1 MEIGQF
7 SDPQLAGQRL
17 MVGFDGL
24 TLNQDLRSMIK
35 EFKVG
40 GIILFSRN
48 LKDPD
53 QIRDLCSSIQV
64 YAQSCGHPPLF
75 IAVDQEGGEVVRL
88 KEPFTQFPG
97 NPHMK
102 SEADAINFSKT
113 TAAELSQVGINMNM
127 APVVDVAPADFN
139 SIMAGR
145 AFGGDPHWVSRLG
158 VTVVEYL
165 QQNHIIAVAKHF
177 PGIGRTS
184 LDSHLELPMLDDDLQ
199 AMQRFELIPFEACI
213 RHGVGGIML
222 SHIFY
227 RKLDPIWPASL
238 SRKIARSLL
247 RDRMGFNGVVFT
259 DDLEMGAIAKHFDIK
274 TAIRQIIR
282 ADIDISLI
290 CRNGPN
296 IAIVFEEILKRM
308 QKSSA
313 IKSMALESVARIIQ
327 LKRKYLGV
335 AYLEKTSS

>member
-53 QIRDLCSSIQV
+53 QIKDLCSSIQV

-199 AMQRFELIPFEACI
+199 AMQRSNSSL
-213 RHGVGGIML
+213 L
-222 SHIFY
+222 
-227 RKLDPIWPASL
+227 KPASGMVSAGSCCPTYSTGNWIL
-238 SRKIARSLL
+238 FGQPAYLARSPGVYCGTGWGLMESFL
-247 RDRMGFNGVVFT
+247 RT
-259 DDLEMGAIAKHFDIK
+259 I
-274 TAIRQIIR
+274 
-282 ADIDISLI
+282 
-290 CRNGPN
+290 
-296 IAIVFEEILKRM
+296 
-308 QKSSA
+308 
-313 IKSMALESVARIIQ
+313 
-327 LKRKYLGV
+327 
-335 AYLEKTSS
+335 